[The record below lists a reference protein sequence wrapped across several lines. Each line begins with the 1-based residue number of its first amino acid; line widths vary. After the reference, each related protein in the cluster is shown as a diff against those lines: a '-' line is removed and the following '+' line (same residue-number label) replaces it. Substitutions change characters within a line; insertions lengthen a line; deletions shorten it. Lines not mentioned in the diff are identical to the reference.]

1 MPNPLQK
8 RTYTCAPVTL
18 HTLQH
23 MHCDRSGRTRAFR
36 GHTQRDWTRHLAGQ
50 DSAFSQTDMCF
61 LLSLVKGSRFQ
72 PLQRSRSDI
81 PASRAIRSSSAGHT

>member
-8 RTYTCAPVTL
+8 RTSTCAPVT
-18 HTLQH
+18 
-23 MHCDRSGRTRAFR
+23 CTRCNACSATEADVHVRFR
-36 GHTQRDWTRHLAGQ
+36 GHTQRDWAAYPAGQ
-50 DSAFSQTDMCF
+50 DSAFSQTEMCC
-61 LLSLVKGSRFQ
+61 LRSLVKGSRFQ